1 MLWPVKG
8 AAGIRKQ
15 GIEGGAVAALAA
27 VQKLRVHVE
36 GHPAFG
42 VADLVLDVG
51 HVEVGRQ
58 EHDRDVGPS

>member
-1 MLWPVKG
+1 VLWPVKG

-36 GHPAFG
+36 VILLSAWPTWCWT
-42 VADLVLDVG
+42 
-51 HVEVGRQ
+51 
-58 EHDRDVGPS
+58 